1 MTDLFARFRA
11 GDAEARDEVCR
22 LHGPLV
28 RWWARKYRGLDRE
41 DLVQEGFV
49 GLLRAAELFDTG
61 RGVQFSTYASYW
73 IRQAMLRALAEQ
85 QHAIRVPACNREAR
99 RSRPSVVSVE
109 VPVGRDGRLG
119 DLIADGREGTADAAL
134 RVVEAGELADVLD
147 AMPEHMGFVLRCR
160 MRGWSLGEVAA
171 AVGRSKERVRQVE
184 KRALELLRLRHRV
197 AG

>member
-1 MTDLFARFRA
+1 MSDLFARFRA

-22 LHGPLV
+22 RHGPLV
-28 RWWARKYRGLDRE
+28 RWWARKYRGLDHE

-49 GLLRAAELFDTG
+49 GLLRAAELFEPE
-61 RGVQFSTYASYW
+61 RGVQFATYASYW

-99 RSRPSVVSVE
+99 ERRARVVSMESVVA
-109 VPVGRDGRLG
+109 RDLKVS
-119 DLIADGREGTADAAL
+119 DLIADDREGTSDAAL
-134 RVVEAGELADVLD
+134 RLVEADELAEVID

-160 MRGWSLGEVAA
+160 MLGWSHGEVAA

-184 KRALELLRLRHRV
+184 KQALELLRLRHRV